1 MTDAN
6 QLLTEIG
13 NKLDELANQAVNIIS
28 DDRSFMEIWGW
39 NCPAINRHDFA
50 RIIRKPRMLIDA
62 MENKEVSDED
72 IARLQA
78 IPAQLAY
85 FQGNTLPNLPG
96 GNAFHVYLTTL
107 SMIDNLTDILSEY
120 VKADPN
126 WEEIKDKKLLPS
138 AVIKRLR
145 DAETTITGIVN
156 STDNLNAQ
164 IRAINAAHNAAE
176 SLPADQENLR
186 QARQQVA
193 DILKAAQTDSAAAAL
208 SKNDAADILVEIK
221 GIEEESKQ
229 VLQAAGVAYQAST
242 TKGLGEEFGL
252 RAGELSRQVK
262 WLGGGLVVVLV
273 AIACL
278 SYYRANQVHDLL
290 MDESFQMY
298 KIWPEIGV
306 SIGSLVAPIWLAWM
320 ITKQIG
326 QRFRLAEDYAFK
338 ASVAKAFAGYK
349 AEAAQLDKDFEKRLF
364 RSALD
369 RVEEPPLRYVED
381 ANHGSPLQ
389 DFIAFVL
396 NLKGIRKNL
405 GELKPNDT
413 AVAVE

>member
-1 MTDAN
+1 MADAN

-13 NKLDELANQAVNIIS
+13 NKLDELANQAVNIVS

-39 NCPAINRHDFA
+39 NNPAINRHDFA
-50 RIIRKPRMLIDA
+50 RIIRKPRVLIDA
-62 MENKEVSDED
+62 MENKAVSDDD
-72 IARLQA
+72 IVRLQA
-78 IPAQLAY
+78 IPAQLGY
-85 FQGNTLPNLPG
+85 FQGNTLPQLPG

-120 VKADPN
+120 VKSDPN

-193 DILKAAQTDSAAAAL
+193 DILKAAQADSAAAAL
-208 SKNDAADILVEIK
+208 NKNDAADILVEIK
-221 GIEEESKQ
+221 GIEEESKK

-252 RAGELSRQVK
+252 RAGELSHQVK
-262 WLGGGLVVVLV
+262 
-273 AIACL
+273 CL
-278 SYYRANQVHDLL
+278 RPVD
-290 MDESFQMY
+290 
-298 KIWPEIGV
+298 I
-306 SIGSLVAPIWLAWM
+306 
-320 ITKQIG
+320 
-326 QRFRLAEDYAFK
+326 
-338 ASVAKAFAGYK
+338 
-349 AEAAQLDKDFEKRLF
+349 
-364 RSALD
+364 
-369 RVEEPPLRYVED
+369 
-381 ANHGSPLQ
+381 
-389 DFIAFVL
+389 
-396 NLKGIRKNL
+396 
-405 GELKPNDT
+405 
-413 AVAVE
+413 